1 MQKLVK
7 DSEIE
12 TKGTVYNK
20 STQTVAHASDIVT
33 GRSTDVL
40 KETMNELMK
49 AAQVMGLTINRQK
62 TKYIEVRKDN

>member
-1 MQKLVK
+1 MQKVIK

-12 TKGTVYNK
+12 TKRNVYNK
-20 STQTVAHASDIVT
+20 STQIVAHADDLVT

-49 AAQVMGLTINRQK
+49 EIQVTGLTINMQK
-62 TKYIEVRKDN
+62 SKYIEVRKK